1 MKMASINKQ
10 LNQKIETVFLMTDA
24 EYSFI
29 SSSLIKNVAELGGD
43 IEYFVP
49 KIVAD
54 ALREKYKNRR

>member
-1 MKMASINKQ
+1 
-10 LNQKIETVFLMTDA
+10 MTDA

-54 ALREKYKNRR
+54 AYGKNIKTGGKNGK